1 MVTALIRH
9 PQGELQENPCV
20 PFTATGVRQDTGV
33 QTEAS
38 DRIVTVPNA
47 ISLAR
52 LVILAPLF
60 VVFLLPLHSPLG
72 ALITA
77 IVLGSTDWV
86 DGYIARRFHQVSEL
100 GRKLDA
106 IADRLSQ
113 IVIAVTMVIG
123 GYLPWW
129 LLVVIMVPD
138 LVFGIVVFV
147 RSRDRAIPVR
157 WVGRVR
163 TALLMVGMPLIL
175 LIAAVAPGN
184 DVLRYGALAVV
195 VLGAILHVVADA
207 LYTWTLLRGTAM
219 LQRDAHPAER

>member
-1 MVTALIRH
+1 MHTS
-9 PQGELQENPCV
+9 
-20 PFTATGVRQDTGV
+20 
-33 QTEAS
+33 AS

-52 LVILAPLF
+52 LVIFMPLF
-60 VVFLLPLHSPLG
+60 VVLLLPLHSPLG
-72 ALITA
+72 ALLA
-77 IVLGSTDWV
+77 ALGLGATDWV
-86 DGYIARRFHQVSEL
+86 DGYVARRFHQVSEL

-113 IVIAVTMVIG
+113 IVIAVAMVIG
-123 GYLPWW
+123 SYLPWW
-129 LLVVIMVPD
+129 LLVAIMVPD

-163 TALLMVGMPLIL
+163 TALLMIGMPLIL
-175 LIAAVAPGN
+175 LFAAIDRDN
-184 DVLRYGALAVV
+184 V
-195 VLGAILHVVADA
+195 VLTAIGLAIVFAGAALHIVADT

-219 LQRDAHPAER
+219 LQRDAHPVER

>member
-1 MVTALIRH
+1 
-9 PQGELQENPCV
+9 
-20 PFTATGVRQDTGV
+20 VRQDTQV
-33 QTEAS
+33 ISEAS
-38 DRIVTVPNA
+38 DRVVTVPNA

-52 LVILAPLF
+52 LVIFAPLF
-60 VVFLLPLHSPLG
+60 VILLLPLHSPLG
-72 ALITA
+72 ALIAA
-77 IVLGSTDWV
+77 IALAATDWV
-86 DGYIARRFHQVSEL
+86 DGYVARRFHQVSEL

-106 IADRLSQ
+106 IADRVSQ

-129 LLVVIMVPD
+129 LLIAIMIPD
-138 LVFGIVVFV
+138 LLFGIVVFV

-163 TALLMVGMPLIL
+163 TALLMIGMPLVL
-175 LIAAVAPGN
+175 LVAAVAPDD
-184 DVLRYGALAVV
+184 DVLRLTALAVV
-195 VLGAILHVVADA
+195 LLGAVLHIVADL

>member
-1 MVTALIRH
+1 M
-9 PQGELQENPCV
+9 
-20 PFTATGVRQDTGV
+20 

-52 LVILAPLF
+52 LVIFAPLF
-60 VVFLLPLHSPLG
+60 VVLLLPLRSPLG
-72 ALITA
+72 ALLAA
-77 IVLGSTDWV
+77 IGLGATDWV
-86 DGYIARRFHQVSEL
+86 DGYVARRFHQVSEL

-106 IADRLSQ
+106 IADRVSQ

-129 LLVVIMVPD
+129 LLLVIMVPD
-138 LVFGIVVFV
+138 LVFGVVVVV
-147 RSRDRAIPVR
+147 RSRHRAIPVR

-175 LIAAVAPGN
+175 LVAAVAPR
-184 DVLRYGALAVV
+184 DDLLRAGALGV
-195 VLGAILHVVADA
+195 VLLGALLHVVADA

-219 LQRDAHPAER
+219 LQRDAHPAERPS

>member
-1 MVTALIRH
+1 M
-9 PQGELQENPCV
+9 
-20 PFTATGVRQDTGV
+20 RQDTGV
-33 QTEAS
+33 IPEAS

-52 LVILAPLF
+52 LVIFAPLF
-60 VVFLLPLHSPLG
+60 VILLLPLDSPLG
-72 ALITA
+72 ALIA
-77 IVLGSTDWV
+77 AVVLGATDWV
-86 DGYIARRFHQVSEL
+86 DGYVARRFHQVSEL

-113 IVIAVTMVIG
+113 IVIAVAMVIG

-129 LLVVIMVPD
+129 LLIAILVPD

-163 TALLMVGMPLIL
+163 TAMLMVGMPLIL
-175 LIAAVAPGN
+175 LFAAIDRDNP
-184 DVLRYGALAVV
+184 VLTAIGLGVV
-195 VLGAILHVVADA
+195 FVGTALHVVADV

-219 LQRDAHPAER
+219 LQPDAHPAER

>member
-1 MVTALIRH
+1 MRAAVTSV
-9 PQGELQENPCV
+9 G
-20 PFTATGVRQDTGV
+20 QDTGV

-38 DRIVTVPNA
+38 DRVATVPNA

-52 LVILAPLF
+52 LVVFAPLF
-60 VVFLLPLHSPLG
+60 VILLLPLHSPLG
-72 ALITA
+72 ALIAA
-77 IVLGSTDWV
+77 IALGATDWV
-86 DGYIARRFHQVSEL
+86 DGYVARRFHQVSEL

-106 IADRLSQ
+106 IADRVSQ

-129 LLVVIMVPD
+129 LLLVIMVPD

-157 WVGRVR
+157 WIGRVR

-175 LIAAVAPGN
+175 LIAAVAPRN
-184 DVLRYGALAVV
+184 EVLRDAALGVVLVGAL
-195 VLGAILHVVADA
+195 LHVAADA

-219 LQRDAHPAER
+219 LQRDAHPAERAS

>member
-1 MVTALIRH
+1 VH
-9 PQGELQENPCV
+9 P
-20 PFTATGVRQDTGV
+20 
-33 QTEAS
+33 EAS

-52 LVILAPLF
+52 LIVFMPLF
-60 VVFLLPLHSPLG
+60 VVLLLPLQSPLG
-72 ALITA
+72 ALVTA
-77 IVLGSTDWV
+77 ILLGATDWV
-86 DGYIARRFHQVSEL
+86 DGYVARRFHQVSEL

-106 IADRLSQ
+106 IADRVSQ

-129 LLVVIMVPD
+129 LLLAIMIPD

-163 TALLMVGMPLIL
+163 TGLLMVGMPLIL
-175 LIAAVAPGN
+175 LVAAVAPGN
-184 DVLRYGALAVV
+184 AVLRYGALGVV
-195 VLGAILHVVADA
+195 ILGAALHVVADG

-219 LQRDAHPAER
+219 LQRDAHPAEH

>member
-1 MVTALIRH
+1 MTGSGVAAETGNGLRA
-9 PQGELQENPCV
+9 ELQRARV
-20 PFTATGVRQDTGV
+20 GQDTGV
-33 QTEAS
+33 HPEAS

-52 LVILAPLF
+52 LIVFMPLF
-60 VVFLLPLHSPLG
+60 VVFLLPLRSPLG
-72 ALITA
+72 ALVTA
-77 IVLGSTDWV
+77 ILLGGTDWI
-86 DGYIARRFHQVSEL
+86 DGYVARSFHQVSEL

-106 IADRLSQ
+106 IADRISQ
-113 IVIAVTMVIG
+113 IVIAVTMVVG

-129 LLVVIMVPD
+129 LLLLIMVPD
-138 LVFGIVVFV
+138 LVFGIVVFA

-175 LIAAVAPGN
+175 LVAAVAP
-184 DVLRYGALAVV
+184 DDAVLRYGALGVV
-195 VLGAILHVVADA
+195 VVGAVMHVVADA

-219 LQRDAHPAER
+219 QQRDAHPAEH

>member
-1 MVTALIRH
+1 MRVDRV
-9 PQGELQENPCV
+9 G
-20 PFTATGVRQDTGV
+20 QDTGV

-38 DRIVTVPNA
+38 DRVVTVPNA

-52 LVILAPLF
+52 LVIFMPLF
-60 VVFLLPLHSPLG
+60 VVLLLPLDSPLG
-72 ALITA
+72 ALLAA
-77 IVLGSTDWV
+77 IGLGATDWI
-86 DGYIARRFHQVSEL
+86 DGFVARRFHQVSEL

-106 IADRLSQ
+106 IADRVSQ
-113 IVIAVTMVIG
+113 IVIAVAMVIG

-129 LLVVIMVPD
+129 LLLVILVPD
-138 LVFGIVVFV
+138 LIFGIVVFI

-163 TALLMVGMPLIL
+163 TALLMIGMPLIL
-175 LIAAVAPGN
+175 LFAAIDRHNA
-184 DVLRYGALAVV
+184 VLTAIGLAVV
-195 VLGAILHVVADA
+195 LVGAALHVVADA

>member
-1 MVTALIRH
+1 M
-9 PQGELQENPCV
+9 
-20 PFTATGVRQDTGV
+20 

-38 DRIVTVPNA
+38 DRVLTVPNA

-52 LVILAPLF
+52 LVVFAPLF
-60 VVFLLPLHSPLG
+60 VILLLPLHSPFG
-72 ALITA
+72 ALIA
-77 IVLGSTDWV
+77 ALALGATDWV
-86 DGYIARRFHQVSEL
+86 DGYVARRFHQVSEL

-129 LLVVIMVPD
+129 LLLAILVPD
-138 LVFGIVVFV
+138 LVFGIAVFV

-175 LIAAVAPGN
+175 FVAAIAPRN
-184 DVLRYGALAVV
+184 ELLHYLALGVV
-195 VLGAILHVVADA
+195 ILGTALHVVADA
-207 LYTWTLLRGTAM
+207 LYTWTLVRGTAM
-219 LQRDAHPAER
+219 QQRDAHPAER

>member
-1 MVTALIRH
+1 VHTS
-9 PQGELQENPCV
+9 
-20 PFTATGVRQDTGV
+20 
-33 QTEAS
+33 AS

-52 LVILAPLF
+52 LVIFMPLF
-60 VVFLLPLHSPLG
+60 VVLLLPLHSPLG
-72 ALITA
+72 ALLA
-77 IVLGSTDWV
+77 ALGLGATDWV
-86 DGYIARRFHQVSEL
+86 DGYVARRFHQVSEL

-113 IVIAVTMVIG
+113 IVIAVAMVIG
-123 GYLPWW
+123 SYLPWW
-129 LLVVIMVPD
+129 LLVAIMVPD

-163 TALLMVGMPLIL
+163 TALLMIGMPLIL
-175 LIAAVAPGN
+175 LFAAIDRDN
-184 DVLRYGALAVV
+184 V
-195 VLGAILHVVADA
+195 VLTAIGLAIVFAGAALHIVADT

-219 LQRDAHPAER
+219 LQRDAHPVER